1 MVWEAKW
8 ELGEL
13 GQESLLGGA
22 PVRGTLRG
30 QEQVEFSGSEALWST
45 CRVQGHAALHSKT
58 LSLNK

>member
-1 MVWEAKW
+1 MVVHILILAVK
-8 ELGEL
+8 
-13 GQESLLGGA
+13 
-22 PVRGTLRG
+22 R